1 MSLSL
6 VVVIL
11 IASSDAADPATKAL
25 TATTQAAL
33 GTDAI
38 VVVREVERMPAD
50 DDAVKLEG
58 TLGAG
63 ALVEISWPDPKGER
77 AHVHLHVRD
86 ASPAWADRDVGF
98 TVADAPRER
107 GRTVGYTVAAMLPS
121 PAEAEAGATGIAP
134 AATAEA
140 TSPPPPA
147 NPTAGVAEPKPA
159 AARPAAAARDT
170 RDTRDTRDARDAHE
184 APRATAA
191 RFAVD
196 VSALGTSGL
205 GGDAGG
211 AGGELAG
218 RFSFVPRVWAY
229 AAGSA
234 TFGRLATGI
243 SSNVERLG
251 AGLLFQPFAGDGP
264 LELGV
269 GAALIA
275 TRVGLVR
282 ESVSMRGDR
291 WISAAQL
298 RLEGV
303 WWWTRPLG
311 LVASATGELG
321 FGTTEVTVD
330 GAKAATIPLAR
341 GLFAVGLRA
350 RF

>member
-38 VVVREVERMPAD
+38 VVVREVERMPTD
-50 DDAVKLEG
+50 DEAVKLEA

-63 ALVEISWPDPKGER
+63 SLVEISWPDAKRER
-77 AHVHLHVRD
+77 AHVHVHVVD
-86 ASPAWADRDVGF
+86 ASPAWADRDLAF

-121 PAEAEAGATGIAP
+121 PAEAEAAATITVPAAP
-134 AATAEA
+134 AAPAEPA
-140 TSPPPPA
+140 TPKAAVAVVAPPPA
-147 NPTAGVAEPKPA
+147 PPAPVPAPVLASDPAPPVIDVAN
-159 AARPAAAARDT
+159 
-170 RDTRDTRDARDAHE
+170 
-184 APRATAA
+184 APRRRAA
-191 RFAVD
+191 RFALD
-196 VSALGTSGL
+196 VSSIGSFGL

-218 RFSFVPRVWAY
+218 RFSFAPHVWAY

-234 TFGRLATGI
+234 TFGRLTSGI

-251 AGLLFQPFAGDGP
+251 AGLLWQPLAGDGAFDV
-264 LELGV
+264 GV

-282 ESVSMRGDR
+282 DSVSMRGER
-291 WISAAQL
+291 WLSAAEL

-321 FGTTEVTVD
+321 FGRTEVTAD
-330 GAKAATIPLAR
+330 GAKAATIPLVR